1 MVSAVKEPATNVNEL
16 GRRAVRDKPGSY
28 FKATVSLLEL
38 AASKEFLKT
47 PQRLAEPSLK
57 PVPYAHSLS
66 HSLSRKGEKTEEE
79 EVRESLQMG
88 LFWRQRGSPGSF
100 PFAINTEN
108 LDQ

>member
-1 MVSAVKEPATNVNEL
+1 MVFAVKEPATNVNEL
-16 GRRAVRDKPGSY
+16 GRRAVRKDKPGSY

-57 PVPYAHSLS
+57 PVPYARSLS

-88 LFWRQRGSPGSF
+88 LFWRQRGSTGLSLSLSTKK
-100 PFAINTEN
+100 I
-108 LDQ
+108 